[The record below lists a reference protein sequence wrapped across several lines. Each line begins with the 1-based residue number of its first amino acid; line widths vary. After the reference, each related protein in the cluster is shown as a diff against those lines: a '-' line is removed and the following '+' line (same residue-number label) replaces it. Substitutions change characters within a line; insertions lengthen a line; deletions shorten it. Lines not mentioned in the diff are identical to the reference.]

1 MKKTILATV
10 MALTVG
16 STLFA
21 QGQERPDGRRGTPP
35 TPAEMVERRVE
46 MLTDML
52 MLDATQQQQATKIFT
67 DEVTASQALREPT
80 QTAHEALR
88 NAVKSGASDAQLD
101 QLSAQIGTLAGQN
114 AAIHAKAQSKFRLI
128 LNSAQK
134 EKLDSREARRGRG
147 PDGPGGFS
155 GPQRF

>member
-21 QGQERPDGRRGTPP
+21 QGPGRPDGRRGTPP
-35 TPAEMVERRVE
+35 TAEEMVERRVE
-46 MLTDML
+46 MLTDL
-52 MLDATQQQQATKIFT
+52 LTLDSAQQQQATKIFT
-67 DEVTASQALREPT
+67 DEATASQALRQPT
-80 QTAHEALR
+80 QTAHEALQT
-88 NAVKSGASDAQLD
+88 AVKSGAADAQID
-101 QLSAQIGTLAGQN
+101 QLSTQIGTLAGQN

-134 EKLDSREARRGRG
+134 EKLDSRAARRGRG
-147 PDGPGGFS
+147 MGGPGGFG
-155 GPQRF
+155 GPQF